1 MIPDEDRDDG
11 GPAAGHGQGTVHVP
25 VLLQET
31 LEALDLRPGL
41 VVVDG
46 TAGAAG
52 HGRDIALA
60 VGSEG
65 HYVGLDRDREIL
77 ARAQEVLGGLN
88 SAQVRFSLHSALY
101 SQMPKVLG
109 ELGLAT
115 CDRVLLD
122 IGASSMQF
130 DTPERG
136 FAMRLDGPLDMRM
149 NRETGQTLGQWLA
162 RVKEDELAR
171 VIYEYG
177 EERHSR
183 RIAKAI
189 VSARARGGLQR
200 TMELA
205 DVIRGAVSGGG
216 ARSKIDPATRTF
228 QAFRIVINDELGE
241 LERGLAAA
249 LQCLDA
255 GGRLVVI
262 TFHSLEDRIV
272 KRFLREHMDLPFRKP
287 VIPTPTECR
296 RNPRA
301 RSAKLRCG
309 VKREVAAA

>member
-1 MIPDEDRDDG
+1 MVPGEERDVKGSAEGD
-11 GPAAGHGQGTVHVP
+11 GQGTVHVP
-25 VLLQET
+25 VLLRET
-31 LEALDLRPGL
+31 LDALDLRPGM

-52 HGRDIALA
+52 HGKEIAMA
-60 VGSEG
+60 IGPTG

-77 ARAQEVLGGLN
+77 TRARAVLGG
-88 SAQVRFSLHSALY
+88 AGAARVRFSLHPVLY
-101 SQMPKVLG
+101 SRMQGALAEV
-109 ELGLAT
+109 GLTT

-122 IGASSMQF
+122 IGISSMQV

-149 NRETGQTLGQWLA
+149 NRDSGITLRAWLQ
-162 RVKEDELAR
+162 RVSEEELAR

-183 RIAKAI
+183 RIARSI
-189 VSARARGGLQR
+189 VQARTRGGLQR

-205 DVIRGAVSGGG
+205 DVIRGAVPGGG
-216 ARSKIDPATRTF
+216 GSKIDPATRTF
-228 QAFRIVINDELGE
+228 QALRIVINDELGE
-241 LERGLAAA
+241 LERGLEAA
-249 LQCLDA
+249 LAALA
-255 GGRLVVI
+255 PGGRLAVI
-262 TFHSLEDRIV
+262 TFHSLEDRIA
-272 KRFLREHMDLPFRKP
+272 KRFLRAHTELPFRKP
-287 VIPTPTECR
+287 IVPTPTECR

-309 VKREVAAA
+309 IKREAAA